1 MRRKTSENT
10 LGKCYNHM
18 ENIQKYAKQPAII
31 GSKNLVKN
39 ALLKYCDY
47 IRNLKKNA
55 IIELQK
61 IGVLFAFLCDYIESL
76 HTFCNCK
83 KYSESTVGIVTD
95 VKPVVFTVDLFA
107 VYNLRVGGL
116 E

>member
-61 IGVLFAFLCDYIESL
+61 IGVLSATHLDNIGSLYTLDDCKLCI
-76 HTFCNCK
+76 
-83 KYSESTVGIVTD
+83 ESTVRIQTD
-95 VKPVVFTVDLFA
+95 VKPVIFTLIVFA
-107 VYNLRVGGL
+107 VYSWCLQ
-116 E
+116 